1 MLSENKVCF
10 LFLLHEAN
18 MSEQSFI
25 GNEDKTIHNIETQSL
40 HVPLKAKTIQ
50 KLDEIKRYKKI
61 LKTRPHPELQEQRL
75 LLAVSTNNTER
86 VENLL
91 VSGVSP
97 NAADKQLRSALHL
110 ATSRGYVEIVRLL
123 LEYGANPNKLDIIRN
138 TPLHLA
144 ACLNNFQIIKMLLD
158 AGADV
163 RSLDVYGRNPL
174 QLAESKLQLL
184 RRSWKEGAIE
194 MLQLRSQI
202 QQVCLNLVEKYWYF
216 RAQDILVGIV

>member
-1 MLSENKVCF
+1 MSKRVLSIDEESKTQTA
-10 LFLLHEAN
+10 EASN
-18 MSEQSFI
+18 
-25 GNEDKTIHNIETQSL
+25 L
-40 HVPLKAKTIQ
+40 RVPLKAKTIH
-50 KLDEIKRYKKI
+50 KLDEIAHYKNI

-86 VENLL
+86 VQNLL
-91 VSGVSP
+91 ESGVSP
-97 NAADKQLRSALHL
+97 DAADRQLRSALHL

-123 LEYGANPNKLDIIRN
+123 LNHGANPNKLDIIRN

-184 RRSWKEGAIE
+184 RRSWRDGAIE
-194 MLQLRSQI
+194 MIQLKNQI
-202 QQVCLNLVEKYWYF
+202 QQVCVV
-216 RAQDILVGIV
+216 I

>member
-1 MLSENKVCF
+1 
-10 LFLLHEAN
+10 
-18 MSEQSFI
+18 MSEPPSNTGDATEKNKSAKLQ
-25 GNEDKTIHNIETQSL
+25 
-40 HVPLKAKTIQ
+40 VPLKAKAIL
-50 KLDEIKRYKKI
+50 KLEEINHYKKI
-61 LKTRPHPELQEQRL
+61 LKSRPHPELQEQRL

-86 VENLL
+86 VQSLL
-91 VSGVSP
+91 ESGVSP
-97 NAADKQLRSALHL
+97 DTADRHQRSALHL

-123 LEYGANPNKLDIIRN
+123 LDFGANPNKLDVIRN

-144 ACLNNFQIIKMLLD
+144 ACLNNLQIIKMLLD

-194 MLQLRSQI
+194 MVQLRSQL
-202 QQVCLNLVEKYWYF
+202 QQVCFLWKSCWIF
-216 RAQDILVGIV
+216 

>member
-1 MLSENKVCF
+1 
-10 LFLLHEAN
+10 
-18 MSEQSFI
+18 MSESVST
-25 GNEDKTIHNIETQSL
+25 NEQKSSGTTTVGTCKLRIR
-40 HVPLKAKTIQ
+40 LKAKTTQ
-50 KLDEIKRYKKI
+50 KVEEIRKLKHI
-61 LKTRPHPELQEQRL
+61 LKIRPHTELEAHRL

-86 VENLL
+86 VQNLL
-91 VSGVSP
+91 ESGVSA
-97 NAADKQLRSALHL
+97 NSADRQRRSALHL

-123 LEYGANPNKLDIIRN
+123 LQYGADPNRLDIIHN

-184 RRSWKEGAIE
+184 KRSLKEGAIE
-194 MLQLRSQI
+194 MIQLRSQI
-202 QQVCLNLVEKYWYF
+202 QQVCLGHRSSY
-216 RAQDILVGIV
+216 

>member
-1 MLSENKVCF
+1 
-10 LFLLHEAN
+10 
-18 MSEQSFI
+18 MSETIST
-25 GNEDKTIHNIETQSL
+25 NEQNSTDTSKVETCNL
-40 HVPLKAKTIQ
+40 RIPLKAKAIQ
-50 KLDEIKRYKKI
+50 KIDETKNLRKI

-86 VENLL
+86 VQNLL
-91 VSGVSP
+91 ESGVSP
-97 NAADKQLRSALHL
+97 NAADKQSRSALHL
-110 ATSRGYVEIVRLL
+110 ATSRGYVEIVSLL
-123 LEYGANPNKLDIIRN
+123 LGYGADPNKLDIIHN

-194 MLQLRSQI
+194 MIQLRSQI
-202 QQVCLNLVEKYWYF
+202 QQVCFIIYYMDVGMFNL
-216 RAQDILVGIV
+216 